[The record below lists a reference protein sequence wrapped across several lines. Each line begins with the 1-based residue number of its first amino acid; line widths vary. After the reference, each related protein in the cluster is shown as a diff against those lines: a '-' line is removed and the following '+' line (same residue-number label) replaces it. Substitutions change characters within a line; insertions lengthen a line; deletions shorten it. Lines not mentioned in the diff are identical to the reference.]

1 MVSQQEVH
9 GNYTLTL
16 LAHALRPT
24 ATDTPAVTIATRCF
38 FRLLSSSET
47 GTHSSLPI
55 TVPHS
60 LHGFTLIWNSARS
73 KLSTCSCDT
82 VSLTSTTSGA
92 RSENC
97 LQCFATCVSSSASS
111 ASRFTPMKNT
121 PFSCSWDY
129 ASLATPPRTCTLQ
142 QYSNELALATS
153 KRSTTPHSPHLPP
166 PHRSHTSM
174 HCHNPSLFDS
184 PTSVHYASLHS
195 LSPTSRNFKSVGAQR
210 ASWGSTHS
218 VVSIGESTPSP
229 SPDSADFIR

>member
-60 LHGFTLIWNSARS
+60 LHGFTPIWNSARS
-73 KLSTCSCDT
+73 RLSTCSCDT

-92 RSENC
+92 RNENC

-184 PTSVHYASLHS
+184 PTSVHYASLHP